1 MKIPFK
7 YSLRNL
13 RTRRL
18 TTALT
23 VIGIAL
29 VVFVFAAVLMMAY
42 GIQRTLVETGSDDNI
57 IVLRKAATAEITS
70 IITREQVNVV
80 QALPLVAKT
89 PDGKSMISTEIAAVI
104 TLQYSKKKG
113 GYGNVTVR
121 GLAPEG
127 IQLRPQVRMISGRM
141 FRWGSREIIV
151 GSSIRK
157 RFLNMGIEE
166 TAKFGGDEWKI
177 VGWFDAGGGFDS
189 EIWGDVDQLAQSF
202 GYTGAFSSILA
213 RLERPTALED
223 FRSEF
228 SKDLRLRTLE
238 VKREKVFYEEQSEDM
253 AKFIQLLGIFVTVIF
268 SVGAM
273 IGAMI
278 TMYAAVSN
286 RAVDIGTLRAL
297 GFRRRNVLV
306 AFLSESLTLALAGG
320 ITGLSFASLLQFFQ
334 ISMLNFGTWA
344 ELEFGFSLSPSIV
357 LYSIIFSLTMGF
369 LGGFLPAVRAARSN
383 IVNALRSS

>member
-1 MKIPFK
+1 
-7 YSLRNL
+7 
-13 RTRRL
+13 
-18 TTALT
+18 
-23 VIGIAL
+23 
-29 VVFVFAAVLMMAY
+29 
-42 GIQRTLVETGSDDNI
+42 
-57 IVLRKAATAEITS
+57 
-70 IITREQVNVV
+70 
-80 QALPLVAKT
+80 
-89 PDGKSMISTEIAAVI
+89 
-104 TLQYSKKKG
+104 
-113 GYGNVTVR
+113 
-121 GLAPEG
+121 
-127 IQLRPQVRMISGRM
+127 
-141 FRWGSREIIV
+141 
-151 GSSIRK
+151 
-157 RFLNMGIEE
+157 
-166 TAKFGGDEWKI
+166 
-177 VGWFDAGGGFDS
+177 
-189 EIWGDVDQLAQSF
+189 
-202 GYTGAFSSILA
+202 
-213 RLERPTALED
+213 
-223 FRSEF
+223 
-228 SKDLRLRTLE
+228 
-238 VKREKVFYEEQSEDM
+238 M

>member
-189 EIWGDVDQLAQSF
+189 EI
-202 GYTGAFSSILA
+202 
-213 RLERPTALED
+213 
-223 FRSEF
+223 
-228 SKDLRLRTLE
+228 
-238 VKREKVFYEEQSEDM
+238 
-253 AKFIQLLGIFVTVIF
+253 
-268 SVGAM
+268 
-273 IGAMI
+273 
-278 TMYAAVSN
+278 
-286 RAVDIGTLRAL
+286 
-297 GFRRRNVLV
+297 
-306 AFLSESLTLALAGG
+306 
-320 ITGLSFASLLQFFQ
+320 
-334 ISMLNFGTWA
+334 
-344 ELEFGFSLSPSIV
+344 
-357 LYSIIFSLTMGF
+357 
-369 LGGFLPAVRAARSN
+369 
-383 IVNALRSS
+383 